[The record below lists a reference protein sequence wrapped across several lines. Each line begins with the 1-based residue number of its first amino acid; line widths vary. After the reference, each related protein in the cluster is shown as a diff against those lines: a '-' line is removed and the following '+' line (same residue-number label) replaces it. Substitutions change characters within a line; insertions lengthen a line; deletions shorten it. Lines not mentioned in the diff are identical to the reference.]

1 MNKGHFLCQ
10 ERKMMQSAF
19 SIEAFSHQMKDAW
32 GDKVDPITIIGD
44 EIRSIDEKTCIK
56 QEI

>member
-10 ERKMMQSAF
+10 ERKIMQSAF

-56 QEI
+56 L